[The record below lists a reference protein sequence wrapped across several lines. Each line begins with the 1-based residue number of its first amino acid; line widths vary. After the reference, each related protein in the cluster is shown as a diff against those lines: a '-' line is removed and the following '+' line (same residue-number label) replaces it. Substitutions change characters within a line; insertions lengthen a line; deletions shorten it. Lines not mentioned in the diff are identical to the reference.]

1 MQSML
6 LIHGTGE
13 LITGGGDAV
22 YVTDTLVVQ
31 MAYVL
36 LGMRQAS

>member
-1 MQSML
+1 MQSIL
-6 LIHGTGE
+6 LIHDTGE

-31 MAYVL
+31 L
-36 LGMRQAS
+36 TQISEWK